1 MPLLFSVVDSPR
13 HPNLSALY
21 QRLGIDEMRL
31 DSQRKAIAQLKKEK
45 PDIIV
50 ADFVYAFSTY
60 YQATNISNLDVLLNS
75 LIKYQCRPKV
85 IVLADK
91 SERQYV
97 DKLNAIYPLHGVLV
111 LPIKESELETL
122 LHSAIADAGGS
133 A

>member
-13 HPNLSALY
+13 HPNLSSLY
-21 QRLGIDEMRL
+21 QRLGLDEVRL
-31 DSQRKAIAQLKKEK
+31 DSQRKAINQLKKQK

-75 LIKYQCRPKV
+75 LIKYDCHPKV

-91 SERQYV
+91 NEVQHV
-97 DKLNAIYPLHGVLV
+97 AKLNAIYPLHGVLV
-111 LPIKESELETL
+111 LPINESELQAL
-122 LHSAIADAGGS
+122 LQSAVAAAGEQR
-133 A
+133 